1 MQILRILISILVF
14 ALVAQGEAPKIS
26 GKKILVIESYHA
38 AFQWDRDYSRA
49 IQERFGEQNT
59 LVFFQMDTKRLLPSK
74 HPQMAERAWKKY
86 LELKPDLVLLG
97 DDAALKW
104 VGPKLANEKTSVVYL
119 GINSNPRFYFSSPP
133 KNMTGVLERPIF
145 KRCITL
151 TKDLVPNAKKVLL
164 LFDSDLTSSIIKK
177 EIFDDL
183 PSQMV
188 SQLQVDI
195 ELIDT
200 FQHWQEIV
208 KRPGQPY
215 DFIIIGLYQTI
226 RDSKGRTV
234 DPEKVVRWTAA
245 NTPAPLFGF
254 WDFSIGK
261 QKAIGG
267 LVLNGYEMG
276 ELAADL
282 AGQVLAGTPPDQL
295 APKYENKGIFLF
307 SKAQLARWDIH
318 LTEDIRQKTQYVP

>member
-1 MQILRILISILVF
+1 MQLLRVLLSMVLF
-14 ALVAQGEAPKIS
+14 ALVSQAEEPKIF

-49 IQERFGEQNT
+49 IKERFGKLNN
-59 LVFFQMDTKRLLPSK
+59 LVFFQMDTKRLPPRE
-74 HPQMAERAWKKY
+74 HPRMAERAWKKY
-86 LELKPDLVLLG
+86 LELKPDLVFLG

-119 GINSNPRFYFSSPP
+119 GINSNPRFYFNAPP

-151 TKDLVPNAKKVLL
+151 AKELVPNAKKVLL

-177 EIFDDL
+177 DIFDDL
-183 PSQMV
+183 SSQTV

-200 FQHWQEIV
+200 FQHWQELV
-208 KRPGQPY
+208 KKSDHPY

-226 RDSKGRTV
+226 RDSKGRTM
-234 DPEKVVRWTAA
+234 DPEEVLRWTAA

-282 AGQVLAGTPPDQL
+282 AVQVFAGTPPDQL

-307 SKAQLARWDIH
+307 SRAQLAHWNIH